1 MARPVVGNPF
11 DGQIGTVAP
20 TARPVDTYERGVV
33 KKSPFEALSRTLS
46 NLEKK
51 AVPALQREEARRAEA
66 EYAEGQQLWADTR
79 IQFGKAVKDG
89 IIAEGESPYLR
100 KGYRMANLNVISAN
114 YANDLKAQMEKK
126 QLYKNGNPATI
137 EKFITEFQA
146 NYADKNGLADF
157 KGTETAE
164 VFLPNAMKAN
174 IAFKSNWRTKH
185 TSYMT
190 TQIYK
195 SFGDNISAYTYSITD
210 QTIPMAERTK
220 LAAGL
225 QGFIEE
231 QAAQADRDGLNRGKI
246 GKIIGDS
253 LRLSALENKSMAP
266 LDMMNNIKL
275 GPAPLASTTENR
287 LKNIQ
292 TRATVAGLIDA
303 AEDKADAEYQ
313 EVIDGKISASLESGQ
328 VAASGL
334 LSKDPSEVTA
344 ANEAIDASIAA
355 LERIV
360 PNDDT
365 GSAAQE
371 IVNLQKLRK
380 TFSDYTDAPEDTSD
394 GVAYFELVKELQ
406 DEPDHSKRIELI
418 AKGVQEG
425 FVTQSEAKTL
435 FDQGYTSKDNSTY
448 ARVSAGNSV
457 VEIAFKR
464 SIGLMSGDVSY
475 IADKNAKK
483 KAAELQLRVRN
494 ALSNDMTLWLEVYEE
509 TNGTPASDRELE
521 IATRSA
527 LSQIIAEEIQLT
539 ADLEAAEKAAAIK
552 AAILKQEKAEVER
565 KAKAEEDFNAS
576 WLGGTINTVTGFF
589 TPDDV
594 PDF

>member
-275 GPAPLASTTENR
+275 GTDPLASTMNNR
-287 LKNIQ
+287 LANIK

-303 AEDKADAEYQ
+303 AEDKADAQYQ
-313 EVIDGKISASLESGQ
+313 EDIDANISTNLENAQ

-334 LSKDPSEVTA
+334 ISTNPSEVAA

-355 LERIV
+355 LQLIV
-360 PNDDT
+360 PDDDT
-365 GSAAQE
+365 GAAAKE
-371 IVNLQKLRK
+371 IVNIQKLRK
-380 TFSDYTDAPEDTSD
+380 TFSGYTDAPEDTSD
-394 GVAYFELVKELQ
+394 GVAYFELVQELEA
-406 DEPDHSKRIELI
+406 EPDHSKRTSLI
-418 AKGVQEG
+418 AQGVEEG
-425 FVTQSEAKTL
+425 FVSQSQVQTL
-435 FDQGYTSKDNSTY
+435 FNQGYTSKDNDTY
-448 ARVSAGNSV
+448 ARVSAGSSV
-457 VEIAFKR
+457 VQTAFKR
-464 SIGLMSGDVSY
+464 SLGLMLGDPSFLKG
-475 IADKNAKK
+475 AQKSE
-483 KAAELQLRVRN
+483 AAALQLRVRN
-494 ALSNDMTLWLEVYEE
+494 ALSDDMTQWLERYEE

-521 IATRSA
+521 IETRGA
-527 LSQIIAEEIQLT
+527 LTRLIDAENKLVS
-539 ADLEAAEKAAAIK
+539 DLKAAEVAAAQAKIEADAK
-552 AAILKQEKAEVER
+552 VAARKAEQNYNDSLLGSAV
-565 KAKAEEDFNAS
+565 NA
-576 WLGGTINTVTGFF
+576 VTGFF
-589 TPDDV
+589 TSDEV
-594 PDF
+594 PDFD

>member
-20 TARPVDTYERGVV
+20 TARSVDTYERGVV
-33 KKSPFEALSRTLS
+33 KKSPFEALSRTLN

-51 AVPALQREEARRAEA
+51 AVPALQAEEKRRAEA

-100 KGYRMANLNVISAN
+100 KGYRMANLNVLSAN

-275 GPAPLASTTENR
+275 GTNPLASTMENR
-287 LKNIQ
+287 LANIR
-292 TRATVAGLIDA
+292 TRATVAGLIDN
-303 AEDKADAEYQ
+303 AENEADALYQ
-313 EVIDGKISASLESGQ
+313 EVIDANISTNLESGQ

-334 LSKDPSEVTA
+334 ISTNPSEVAA
-344 ANEAIDASIAA
+344 ANEQIDAAIAA
-355 LERIV
+355 LELIV
-360 PNDDT
+360 PDDDT
-365 GSAAQE
+365 GSAAKE

-380 TFSDYTDAPEDTSD
+380 TFSGYPDAPEDTSD
-394 GVAYFELVKELQ
+394 GVAYFELVQELQ
-406 DEPDHSKRIELI
+406 AEPDHSKRTALI
-418 AKGVQEG
+418 AQGVEEG
-425 FVTQSEAKTL
+425 FVSQSQAKTL
-435 FDQGYTSKDNSTY
+435 FDQGYTSKSNDIY
-448 ARVSAGNSV
+448 ARVSSGSSV
-457 VEIAFKR
+457 VQVAFKR
-464 SIGLMSGDVSY
+464 SIGLMLGETSFLKD
-475 IADKNAKK
+475 AQKT
-483 KAAELQLRVRN
+483 KAAALQLRVRT
-494 ALSNDMTLWLEVYEE
+494 ALTDDMTQWLERYEQ
-509 TNGTPASDRELE
+509 TNGAPASDRELE
-521 IATRSA
+521 IETRGA
-527 LSQIIAEEIQLT
+527 LTRLIDAENKLVS
-539 ADLEAAEKAAAIK
+539 DLRAAEVVAAQAQRDDEAERV
-552 AAILKQEKAEVER
+552 AA
-565 KAKAEEDFNAS
+565 KAKLDYGNS
-576 WLGGTINTVTGFF
+576 LLGGTLNAVRGLF
-589 TPDDV
+589 TSDDV
-594 PDF
+594 PDFD